1 MATYFSIL
9 AWEIPW
15 TEELGDLQS
24 IGSQRVGHDRAARA
38 YSAFQDRLSRKSV
51 KAKEKITDVSMMNTY
66 TEVFKRSFSSLKCNA

>member
-15 TEELGDLQS
+15 TEDLGDLQS
-24 IGSQRVGHDRAARA
+24 IGLQRVGHDRAARA